1 MEKRFDYY
9 TWQQFDADCRKI
21 AAWAKGKN
29 FKNVYG
35 IPRGG
40 LPVAVKLSHLLDL
53 PLTLDTKDITPRTL
67 VAEDIVDTGKTIERL
82 FRSCGENIKVASL
95 YVGPKTKTKPNF
107 FVRKKKN
114 WVLFPWETA
123 STSK

>member
-1 MEKRFDYY
+1 MKAEFEYY
-9 TWQQFDADCRKI
+9 TWQQFNADCRKI
-21 AAWAKGKN
+21 AAWAKKKK

-53 PLTLDTKDITPRTL
+53 PLTLDTKDITPKTL
-67 VAEDIVDTGKTIERL
+67 IAEDTVDTGRTVERL
-82 FRSCGENIKVASL
+82 FRSCGDNIKIASL
-95 YVGPKTKTKPNF
+95 YVGPKTKIKPDF
-107 FVRKKKN
+107 SARKKKK
-114 WVLFPWETA
+114 WVVFPWETA